1 MGFYENPPRRSRQEC
16 HEAVLTRPYLITGG
30 QPKHPTI
37 TTLEDSASNDVCICI
52 YVCMYIYICCMFMAN
67 KNMLTYF
74 LQQLEATSQNPTWST
89 ILHRRRMKEGYETW
103 NCPPR
108 KTKCLNMFWVL
119 INKYHRNLRV
129 PPTSQPPQIMPLR
142 GDSHTSTSAIR
153 FVLSPAV
160 GRRLSFPTSGNR
172 LNNASNARRVVG
184 ADAVPNV
191 LWRKRG
197 ERMEPTQSS
206 KTFKTN
212 RCRTFVQY

>member
-1 MGFYENPPRRSRQEC
+1 MKLSWRG
-16 HEAVLTRPYLITGG
+16 HIWL
-30 QPKHPTI
+30 
-37 TTLEDSASNDVCICI
+37 LEDNLNIQPSLLLKTVHQMMCVYASMYVCI
-52 YVCMYIYICCMFMAN
+52 YLYICCMFMAN

-191 LWRKRG
+191 LWRKHG